1 LFNGLKKLGRNINVI
16 FNDNLWLKRPY
27 IYRKNYLKRFFF
39 LEKIEIEPGSFSVCV
54 WFAAGVFWHP
64 TDAKVRET

>member
-1 LFNGLKKLGRNINVI
+1 MVKKKLGGNINVI
-16 FNDNLWLKRPY
+16 FNNNLWLKRPY
-27 IYRKNYLKRFFF
+27 IYRKNYLFF

-54 WFAAGVFWHP
+54 WFAAGVFRHP